1 MSTLAPSDVRHLPLF
16 RALSDAHIGELLRA
30 FAPRSVPA
38 GTVLFREGE
47 VPSTFLLLTKGEVE
61 LTESTEP
68 HFTVRPVAP
77 LGELGALTGLPRNT
91 TAKAVTDVEV
101 LEAPVD
107 ALHRLFAASG
117 ELATTF
123 YRGLLDT
130 VADKVRRDK
139 RRLDEMRQNL
149 IRTQKSM
156 KQVRDLVLENA
167 ETPISKP
174 VCDVLDE
181 CIERNRRAH
190 YRVMP
195 LPGHQA
201 ALKLEGRGRV
211 PVLEL
216 SDGFV
221 KIDAPEAAP
230 KVGEDL
236 SAVLVL
242 PQREIAVSG
251 QVVRTGEDGVVVKLD
266 MLIDDYRSALE
277 GYVTQLQLL
286 DVVV

>member
-1 MSTLAPSDVRHLPLF
+1 MTTLAPPDVRHLPLF
-16 RALSDAHIGELLRA
+16 RALSEAHIAELLRA
-30 FAPRSVPA
+30 FTARSVPA
-38 GTVLFREGE
+38 GTALFREGE
-47 VPSTFLLLTKGEVE
+47 VPSTFLLLIKGEVE

-68 HFTVRPVAP
+68 KFTVKGMVP

-91 TAKAVTDVEV
+91 TAVAATDVEI

-107 ALHRLFAASG
+107 ALHRLFASSG

-139 RRLDEMRQNL
+139 RRLDEMRGNL

-156 KQVRDLVLENA
+156 KQMRELVLEHP
-167 ETPISKP
+167 ETEFSKP

-216 SDGFV
+216 SDGYV
-221 KIDAPEAAP
+221 KIDKPETSPA
-230 KVGEDL
+230 VGEEL

-251 QVVRTGEDGVVVKLD
+251 QVVRSGEDGLVVKLD
-266 MLIDDYRSALE
+266 MLIDEYRAALE
-277 GYVTQLQLL
+277 SYVTQLQLL